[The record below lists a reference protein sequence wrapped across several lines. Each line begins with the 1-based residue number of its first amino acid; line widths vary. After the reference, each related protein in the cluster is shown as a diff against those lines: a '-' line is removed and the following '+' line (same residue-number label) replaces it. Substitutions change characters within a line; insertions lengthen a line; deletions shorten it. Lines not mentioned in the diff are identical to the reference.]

1 MTSKTTTFLVQGL
14 MAALL
19 LAGAASG
26 QAQQAAPGS
35 KSGTTASASPREIQW
50 EELMPKGW
58 DPTQEL
64 LAAAGKSSGLVV
76 MDGTP
81 EANER
86 MRKLR
91 EIWDNAPVN
100 PEFDG
105 KAIKL
110 PGFVV
115 PLEETKQGLKEFL
128 LVPYFGACVHSPPP
142 PANQIVHVVTT
153 RPVKFATMD
162 TVWVSGTLSIAR
174 NDSDMGVSGYRMAA
188 TSVSAYESRRR

>member
-128 LVPYFGACVHSPPP
+128 LVPYFGACIHTPPP
-142 PANQIVHVVTT
+142 PSNQIIHVTLQKPLKGM
-153 RPVKFATMD
+153 RSMD
-162 TVWVSGTLSIAR
+162 AVWVNGTLRIGRVETGQGTAGYKMTPDAIAP
-174 NDSDMGVSGYRMAA
+174 YKF
-188 TSVSAYESRRR
+188 